1 MIEYTRKEVSAV
13 SISERIRLIRESQ
26 PSGKLSRREFAER
39 LGVSPG
45 VIQNAEEAELRLKDG
60 KIAESLLRNICSTYH
75 VNYIWLTT
83 GEGEMFRTPQ
93 PEERFRAFVEEHTP
107 DESPYFKSLAVMAA
121 KCWTDEQWALFRD
134 FVEKLKANPDGEPE
148 SEE

>member
-1 MIEYTRKEVSAV
+1 M
-13 SISERIRLIRESQ
+13 SISQRIKRIRETVSKKKLTREEFGKRLGISKDAVYNLEDAENRL
-26 PSGKLSRREFAER
+26 PSGIPEST
-39 LGVSPG
+39 
-45 VIQNAEEAELRLKDG
+45 LRL
-60 KIAESLLRNICSTYH
+60 ICATFN

-93 PEERFRAFVEEHTP
+93 PEERFRVFVEEHTP

-121 KCWTDEQWALFRD
+121 KCWTDEQWAMFRD